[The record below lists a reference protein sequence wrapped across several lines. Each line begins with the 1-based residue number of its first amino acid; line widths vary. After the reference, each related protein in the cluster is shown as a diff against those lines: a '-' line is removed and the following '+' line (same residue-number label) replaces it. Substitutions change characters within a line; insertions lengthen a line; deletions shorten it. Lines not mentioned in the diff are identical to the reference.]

1 MACVYIPVQNSSEEV
16 RVDLDQL
23 PRDAADI
30 LDILKAEQAPLNLWL
45 VFAREYFKQGKI
57 KEFLQILEEGSSPE
71 IDEYYSD
78 VKYDR
83 IAILNALGAY
93 YSNLGKVE
101 TKQREREEY
110 FIRAT
115 HYYNKASRIDQDEP
129 TTFVG
134 KGQLLLAKGDLDQ
147 SSEVFKIVID
157 GRPDNVPALL
167 GQACVEFNRGRFQES
182 LELYKRA
189 LRAHPHCPAAVRL
202 GLGICRYRLGQ
213 TKKARQ
219 AFERVLQ
226 LDPENVEALVALG
239 VMDLNTNEAEG
250 VREGLEKLAKAYEIY
265 PYCAMALNHLANH
278 YFFTGKHFLVEQLM
292 EAALA
297 ATDNPILKSHSF
309 YNLARSYH
317 MKGDYETAVVYY
329 RASVKELKSPKDFVL
344 PFFGLGQVQLKL
356 NDLKSALSNFE
367 KVMEVQPENC
377 ECLKALGNIYFQQGH
392 NEKALESF
400 RKATR
405 INPHDA
411 EAWIEM
417 GELLVSTDISG
428 ALDAFKTALNFL
440 KKNPE
445 KVSVELLNNI
455 GVLHFERGEHE
466 LAQQAFKEALG
477 DGVWVDLDAILRKSL
492 DVDGFAGYSND
503 IAGNDFF
510 YRLEDQGV
518 ALDVPAG
525 KVTILF
531 NQARLYEQTHELE
544 KAAFL
549 YKLILYKCPNYV
561 DACLRLAAIAQAGN
575 NMAACTEMITHAV
588 RLDENNVDALSFR
601 GNVELKADDWLK
613 AKETFKAV
621 QQLTDGK
628 DAYSLLALG
637 NWNYYAAGRGEKR
650 DAKLEATHLE
660 KARELFY
667 KVLSQNPNNM
677 YAANGIG
684 MVLAEKGQF
693 DMAKEIFTQVQE
705 AAAGNITVEIPDV
718 WVNLAHVYLGQGQF
732 GLAVKMYQNCLRK
745 FYHNTDSQILLYLA
759 RTYYEAEQWQD
770 CKCSLL
776 RAIHLAPSNYMLKF
790 DAAIAMQKF
799 STATLQK
806 AKRSADEVRQS
817 VSELKNALR
826 LFSQLSGMAGH
837 HSHGFDGKKI
847 EMHVEYCKHLLDAA
861 KVHLEAAEREE
872 QQNKQKQEVARQLA
886 MAEEAKRKAEEE
898 RKIEMERRKQEEEL
912 RRVLEEQ
919 ETFERM
925 KDSWRIKSRDKFQV
939 DENDEDGGGTEKKK
953 DKKKRKREKKQ
964 KGQKEQDLEDEANF
978 VHDSSDDENAGA
990 PNILAAAGL
999 EDTDEEGQNDMAM
1012 EDTPSAKKSRKRQ
1025 ALSESDE
1032 EVPAARSDSEKV
1044 PDEAEEAFGGSDGE
1058 IGESRAPETYSSDK
1072 SNDEPEAKRAGFESD
1087 SE

>member
-101 TKQREREEY
+101 TKQRERDEY

-213 TKKARQ
+213 MKKARQ

-278 YFFTGKHFLVEQLM
+278 YFFTGQHFLVEQLM

-317 MKGDYETAVVYY
+317 AKGDYETAVVYY
-329 RASVKELKSPKDFVL
+329 RASVKELKSPKDFIL

-367 KVMEVQPENC
+367 KVMEVQPENG

-392 NEKALESF
+392 VDKALESF
-400 RKATR
+400 KRATR

-428 ALDAFKTALNFL
+428 ALDAFKTALSFL
-440 KKNPE
+440 RKNPE
-445 KVSVELLNNI
+445 KVSTELLNNI

-477 DGVWVDLDAILRKSL
+477 EGVWGDLDSVLLKSL
-492 DVDGFAGYSND
+492 DVDGFAGFAND
-503 IAGNDFF
+503 IGSNDFF

-518 ALDVPAG
+518 ALDLPAG

-531 NQARLYEQTHELE
+531 NQARLYEQIHELE
-544 KAAFL
+544 RAAFL

-561 DACLRLAAIAQAGN
+561 DACLRLASISQARN
-575 NMAACTEMITHAV
+575 NMAACTEMINESL
-588 RLDENNVDALSFR
+588 RMEENNVDALSFR

-650 DAKLEATHLE
+650 DSKLEATHLE
-660 KARELFY
+660 KARELFT
-667 KVLSQNPNNM
+667 KVLSQNPSNM

-745 FYHNTDSQILLYLA
+745 FYHNTDAQILLYLA

-776 RAIHLAPSNYMLKF
+776 RAIHLAPSNYMLRF

-872 QQNKQKQEVARQLA
+872 QQTKQKQEVARKHA

-898 RKIEMERRKQEEEL
+898 RKIEMERRKQEEEI

-919 ETFERM
+919 ENFERL
-925 KDSWRIKSRDKFQV
+925 KETWRLKSREKFQV
-939 DENDEDGGGTEKKK
+939 DENEEDGGGGEKK

-964 KGQKEQDLEDEANF
+964 KAQRDQELEEEEEFA
-978 VHDSSDDENAGA
+978 HESSDDENAGTQ
-990 PNILAAAGL
+990 NQLAAAGL
-999 EDTDEEGQNDMAM
+999 EDSDEEEGNNERTM
-1012 EDTPSAKKSRKRQ
+1012 EYTPTVQKARKRQ
-1025 ALSESDE
+1025 ALSDSEDDAP
-1032 EVPAARSDSEKV
+1032 PAPSDSGKV
-1044 PDEAEEAFGGSDGE
+1044 PVGSEEAFEGSDGE
-1058 IGESRAPETYSSDK
+1058 IGESRPQEMYSSDK
-1072 SNDEPEAKRAGFESD
+1072 SNADVEGKRGGFDSD